1 MGSYKEDKVEEKS
14 FGKSAL
20 REILSRMSRP
30 SEVKGDWRDENG
42 LLVCGVCGEKK
53 ERIATICDMG
63 TDIRFVIGCEC
74 ACMKKEREDRERA
87 EKDKKREHEAI
98 VKLRKLSL
106 MDKRLEEARFDDSVV
121 VKQNEKAFK
130 IARRYVDKWDE
141 ALENNQ
147 GLLFWGAPGTGK
159 SHIAACIAN
168 ELLDKGVSVMMT
180 SCIRLT
186 DMILHSDESE
196 EDILRRMNMAK
207 LLVLDDI
214 GAERGTE
221 YSMEKM
227 YSIIDSRYRSCLP
240 LIVTTNLSLNDMAKE
255 ENVTLARIYDR
266 VLEVCYPIKV
276 EDFEWRKQLAL
287 KRQEKM
293 RRMLEDE

>member
-1 MGSYKEDKVEEKS
+1 M
-14 FGKSAL
+14 
-20 REILSRMSRP
+20 
-30 SEVKGDWRDENG
+30 EVQGDWRDENG

-53 ERIATICDMG
+53 EHVTTVCDMG
-63 TDIRFVIGCEC
+63 TDIRFVVGCEC
-74 ACMKKEREDRERA
+74 ACMKKAREERERA
-87 EKDKKREHEAI
+87 AKARREREVI
-98 VKLRKLSL
+98 EKLRKLSL
-106 MDKRLEEARFDDSVV
+106 MDKRLEDARFQSAVV

-141 ALENNQ
+141 VLENNQ

-186 DMILHSDESE
+186 DMILHSDEAE

-221 YSMEKM
+221 YSLERM

-240 LIVTTNLSLNDMAKE
+240 LIVTTNLNLNDMAKE

-266 VLEVCYPIKV
+266 VLEICYPIKV

-287 KRQEKM
+287 KRSEKM
-293 RRMLEDE
+293 KRMLEEE

>member
-1 MGSYKEDKVEEKS
+1 MEEKT
-14 FGKSAL
+14 FDKEAL
-20 REILSRMSRP
+20 REMLANASRP
-30 SEVKGDWRDENG
+30 MEVQGDWRDENG

-53 ERIATICDMG
+53 ERVTTVCDMG
-63 TDIRFVIGCEC
+63 TDIRFVVGCEC
-74 ACMKKEREDRERA
+74 ACMKKAREERERTAKARRER
-87 EKDKKREHEAI
+87 EVIE
-98 VKLRKLSL
+98 KLRKLSL
-106 MDKRLEEARFDDSVV
+106 MDKRLEDARFQSAVV

-130 IARRYVDKWDE
+130 IARRYVDKWNE
-141 ALENNQ
+141 VLENNQ

-186 DMILHSDESE
+186 DMILHSDEAE

-221 YSMEKM
+221 YSLERM

-240 LIVTTNLSLNDMAKE
+240 LIVTTNLNLNDMAKE

-266 VLEVCYPIKV
+266 VLEICYPIKV

-287 KRQEKM
+287 KRSEKM
-293 RRMLEDE
+293 KRMLEEE